1 MHQGE
6 KLEAPQEET
15 DIFGLD
21 IHQRNTAFS
30 VSRKYQIYEKLL
42 RIPNRRLN
50 FIVGN
55 WAEFELAGRI
65 MTKNWIFTTF

>member
-15 DIFGLD
+15 DICGLD
-21 IHQRNTAFS
+21 ILQRNTAFS

-42 RIPNRRLN
+42 RIPNKSV
-50 FIVGN
+50 VGN